1 MNLGDAPTAAELDVT
16 LFVHT
21 SKATHL
27 SSGDIP
33 EHSRMTA

>member
-1 MNLGDAPTAAELDVT
+1 MNLGEGPTAAELDVT

-21 SKATHL
+21 SNTHL
-27 SSGDIP
+27 SSSDIP